1 MRSRSSVY
9 EIVPYPD
16 FDNVRAEAKAIAVHV
31 PGPPTPHGFVH
42 ILQRAV
48 ALVRRRSAWERRR
61 QCK

>member
-1 MRSRSSVY
+1 MRRRSSIY
-9 EIVPYPD
+9 ENVPYSRL
-16 FDNVRAEAKAIAVHV
+16 DNVRVEAKAISVHV
-31 PGPPTPHGFVH
+31 SGPPTPHGFVN